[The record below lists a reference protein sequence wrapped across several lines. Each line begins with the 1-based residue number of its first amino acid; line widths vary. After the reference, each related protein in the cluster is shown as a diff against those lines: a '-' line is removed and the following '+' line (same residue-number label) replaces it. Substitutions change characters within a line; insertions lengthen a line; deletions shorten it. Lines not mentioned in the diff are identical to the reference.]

1 VEPEP
6 PGLDRLAE
14 LLRGSLTQARV
25 TLPEVDQRLGWKDGT
40 LNGLLTG
47 AAELKVKDLLDVLRA
62 AGIEERAFFAALYEL
77 EPRCRPEKGEIPYSA
92 GDPSEEDVPNFPPLE
107 EILSLFRNLVAK
119 GVLRADPLE
128 GLKPDPQ
135 ARFLGEADLLDGSI
149 PEE

>member
-1 VEPEP
+1 VEPDP

-47 AAELKVKDLLDVLRA
+47 AAELKVKDLMDVLRA
-62 AGIEERAFFAALYEL
+62 AGIEERSFFAALYEL

-92 GDPSEEDVPNFPPLE
+92 GDPSEEDTRDFPAPE
-107 EILSLFRNLVAK
+107 EVLSLFRNLVAN
-119 GVLRADPLE
+119 GSHREARDRTE
-128 GLKPDPQ
+128 PDAGPQ
-135 ARFLGEADLLDGSI
+135 FFGETDLLDRSI
-149 PEE
+149 PED